1 MYWRDA
7 KRWMP
12 AGWCLL
18 AAVVVVA
25 AIGGCPM
32 VQKPASPALHT
43 NEAYLDGLT
52 RIIALATAEPN
63 APNPGPGPGA
73 SGAPLGG
80 LALTRPLAA
89 TDPVSVFAFV
99 LERLPDRV
107 KVYPTGNYYY
117 FNFVHTGR
125 AYAGNIRL
133 DALNRDSGKV
143 YFAYHSDSAPRPEGG
158 AEPDLLSVGVI
169 LDAVNEV
176 MVERLARLVYRITY
190 GRRSVEFV
198 LNDLAEVKPPANAI
212 GPDDEFVGPIFDESG
227 IRFFL
232 VYNSRLKIFHY
243 VLDETAVVP
252 DDFTAS
258 RLTNRIMIGE
268 RTGYAFYRDH
278 QLDRKILIGVL
289 EGNRRA
295 NNYFDG
301 PFDQLPDNFI
311 EGETLRETILDIAPR
326 LKGQI
331 DRLGRSL
338 DHSWRYTID
347 PYLHYRKEDDLYII
361 DMCVTGRRSQP
372 ARYHECFADD
382 YRPSDARS
390 QPVR

>member
-1 MYWRDA
+1 MHWQHA
-7 KRWMP
+7 KRWM
-12 AGWCLL
+12 AARWGLL
-18 AAVVVVA
+18 AAVMAAA
-25 AIGGCPM
+25 AIGGCRM
-32 VQKPASPALHT
+32 AQKPASPVLHT
-43 NEAYLDGLT
+43 NEAYLDALT
-52 RIIALATAEPN
+52 RKIAPATTAPT
-63 APNPGPGPGA
+63 APNPGPGSSGK
-73 SGAPLGG
+73 GAPLEGS
-80 LALTRPLAA
+80 ALTRPLAA

-99 LERLPDRV
+99 LDRLPDRV

-117 FNFVHTGR
+117 FSFAHTGR

-133 DALNRDSGKV
+133 DALNRDGGKV
-143 YFAYHSDSAPRPEGG
+143 YFAYHADSAPRAEGG
-158 AEPDLLSVGVI
+158 AEPDLLGVGVI

-176 MVERLARLVYRITY
+176 TVERLERLVYRVTY
-190 GRRSVEFV
+190 GRKSVDFA
-198 LNDLAEVKPPANAI
+198 LNDLSEAKPPANAI
-212 GPDDEFVGPIFDESG
+212 GPDDKVVGPIFDESG

-243 VLDETAVVP
+243 VLDETDVVL
-252 DDFTAS
+252 DDFTPS
-258 RLTNRIMIGE
+258 RLTNRIVIGE

-301 PFDQLPDNFI
+301 PFDQLPDNFM
-311 EGETLRETILDIAPR
+311 EGETLREIILDVAPR

-338 DHSWRYTID
+338 DHTWRYTID

-361 DMCVTGRRSQP
+361 DMCVAGRRSQP
-372 ARYHECFADD
+372 SRYHECFADD
-382 YRPSDARS
+382 NRPGDVRS
-390 QPVR
+390 QPAR